1 MQPSALHPTLSVLL
15 PVFNGATY
23 VESTIESVLSQS
35 YSDFELL
42 VLDDGSQDAT
52 PQILERCARR
62 DPRLR
67 IFRHENHGVGYTLQ
81 RGLSECGGRYVALI
95 GADDLAL
102 PGRFEKQV
110 SFLETNPDYVFVG
123 GYLQIID
130 TGGRVIGLRRYPAT
144 DRNLR
149 RTMLL
154 YNPFGA
160 PAAMFRR
167 EDALAAGGFTSRFWT
182 CEDYDFFLRLAKRG
196 KVANLT
202 EALVS
207 YRLHSNAVKATQT
220 LRQLRDTLATKR
232 AAYTEYGYRPSL
244 IARVTDLA
252 LAVMTWLPPAFTYRL
267 FTRVAIRGR
276 RT

>member
-1 MQPSALHPTLSVLL
+1 MQLSEHLPTLSVLL
-15 PVFNGATY
+15 PVFNGAAY

-52 PQILERCARR
+52 PHILEPSARH
-62 DPRLR
+62 DPRMR
-67 IFRHENHGVGYTLQ
+67 VFRHENHGVGYTLQ
-81 RGLSECGGRYVALI
+81 RGLSESRGRYVALI
-95 GADDLAL
+95 GSDDLAL

-110 SFLETNPDYVFVG
+110 NFLETHRDHVFVG
-123 GYLQIID
+123 GHLQIID
-130 TGGRVIGLRRYPAT
+130 SDGRVTGLRRYPAS
-144 DRNLR
+144 DRDLR
-149 RTMLL
+149 RAMLL

-167 EDALAAGGFTSRFWT
+167 DAALAAGGFTSRFWT
-182 CEDYDFFLRLAKRG
+182 CEDYDFFLRLAGRG
-196 KVANLT
+196 KMANLP

-207 YRLHSNAVKATQT
+207 YRLHDNAVKATQT

-244 IARVTDLA
+244 IGRAADLA
-252 LAVMTWLPPAFTYRL
+252 LTILTRLPPTVTYRL
-267 FTRVAIRGR
+267 FTKVAIRGR